1 MPSSSDTGI
10 NAPERPPT
18 YEDAIMPPF
27 LTASLSIARAAVVP
41 HVPHVSRPNS
51 SRSLATE
58 SPTAGVGASERSMM
72 PKGTPKRSD
81 ASLATSSPTLVILK
95 AAFFMVSATTP
106 RSLPFTPSSA
116 CFTTPGP
123 EIPTLITHSGSPGPR
138 KAPAMN
144 GLSSGA
150 LAKTTSFAQPIAF
163 LSAEASAVFLIITPM
178 SRTASMLIPVLVE
191 ARLML
196 EQTNSVVESA
206 SGIESMRILSE
217 LV

>member
-1 MPSSSDTGI
+1 M
-10 NAPERPPT
+10 
-18 YEDAIMPPF
+18 
-27 LTASLSIARAAVVP
+27 ARAAVVP

-58 SPTAGVGASERSMM
+58 SPTAGGGASDRSII
-72 PKGTPKRSD
+72 PNGTLSLSD
-81 ASLATSSPTLVILK
+81 ASLATSSPTLVILN
-95 AAFFMVSATTP
+95 AAFLIVSATTP
-106 RSLPFTPSSA
+106 RSLPLTPSNA

-123 EIPTLITHSGSPGPR
+123 EIPTLITHSGSPGPK

-150 LAKTTSFAQPIAF
+150 LANTTSFAHPKAP
-163 LSAEASAVFLIITPM
+163 LSLVASAVFLMMMPI
-178 SRTASMLIPVLVE
+178 SLTASMLMPVLVE

-196 EQTNSVVESA
+196 EHTYSVEAKA
-206 SGIESMRILSE
+206 SGMEFIRTLSE